1 VVAPVLGMV
10 AVGVVVRVLCAR
22 RRQELAGSACREW
35 YLDAAQADVEI
46 NVVFEDECRLQAG
59 VEEPT
64 K

>member
-1 VVAPVLGMV
+1 MV

-22 RRQELAGSACREW
+22 QRQELAGSACREW

-46 NVVFEDECRLQAG
+46 DVVLEDEGRLQAG